1 MANSSDYLTEKTPS
15 PTTLIAATTSTGTG
29 GPGGVGT
36 GSTSYT
42 PTSPVQISIT
52 ANIVSSGAVATIY
65 LNGVVFMFLPASS
78 TNITGTFSANAGQA
92 FTFIYNNASVII
104 SARSI
109 P

>member
-15 PTTLIAATTSTGTG
+15 PTTLIAATSTTAG
-29 GPGGVGT
+29 GS

-52 ANIVSSGAVATIY
+52 ANIVSTGTLANVY
-65 LNGVVFMFLPASS
+65 VNGVLFILVAPSGG
-78 TNITGTFSANAGQA
+78 NITGVFTANTGQA
-92 FTFIYNNASVII
+92 LTFTYNNASVVI